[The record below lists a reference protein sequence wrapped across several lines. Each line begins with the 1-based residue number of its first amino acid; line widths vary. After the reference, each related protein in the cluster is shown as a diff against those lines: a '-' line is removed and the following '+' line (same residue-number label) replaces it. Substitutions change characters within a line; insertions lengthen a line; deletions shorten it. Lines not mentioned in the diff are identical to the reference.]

1 MAILTTLTDA
11 ILNAAYPQACHS
23 CGKKVQQ
30 SIYGVACSECWSA
43 TEIFGQARI
52 NCLKCGAGSLAVDR
66 PASDCPTCR
75 HHEYDLARSI
85 GAYEKAMSASILHLK
100 KVPVIP
106 GLLLDSF
113 PTVLS
118 AFGPENID
126 LVVPVPLS
134 KKRQFERGFNQANTI
149 GTAVARILDVP
160 VDSASLIRK
169 KHTPMHRAAMDK
181 KAREMTV
188 MNAFEVVRPK
198 LIAGKSVLLVDDI
211 FTSGATVSYCA
222 KALKKK
228 GAAKVKVFT
237 LARAVS

>member
-1 MAILTTLTDA
+1 MAILTALTDA
-11 ILNAAYPQACHS
+11 ILNAAYPQVCHS
-23 CGKKVQQ
+23 CGKKVRQ
-30 SIYGVACSECWSA
+30 SIYGVACSECW
-43 TEIFGQARI
+43 TTTDIFKQDRI
-52 NCLKCGAGSLAVDR
+52 SCLKCGACSLAVDR
-66 PASDCPTCR
+66 TAPDCPTCR
-75 HHEYDLARSI
+75 HHEYDLARSV

-106 GLLLDSF
+106 RLILESL
-113 PTVLS
+113 PTILS
-118 AFGPENID
+118 AFCPENID

-134 KKRQFERGFNQANTI
+134 KKRQFERGFNQAGTI

-160 VDSASLIRK
+160 VDPESLIRK

-188 MNAFEVVRPK
+188 MNAFEVVRPR
-198 LIAGKSVLLVDDI
+198 LIAGKSLLLVDDI

-228 GAAKVKVFT
+228 GAANVKVFT
-237 LARAVS
+237 LARAVY